1 MVRLKGGSVL
11 GNVKGNL
18 VNQKVGV
25 GDTVFLSVLCLE

>member
-18 VNQKVGV
+18 PNKKVGV
-25 GDTVFLSVLCLE
+25 GDTVFFKCSLS